1 MLFVNAHLRAER
13 LATCRACEHYVQ
25 KTKSCGPLVTEA
37 FTDSPLCGCYMPA
50 KTKLK
55 VASCPMDKWKA
66 TVTPEDVE
74 QIREFLN
81 RNNDLR
87 TKAELT
93 MLANKFLGAG
103 KKASG
108 CARCNVKLLQELKD
122 LVHNADTQT

>member
-13 LATCRACEHYVQ
+13 LNTCAGCEHYVQ

-55 VASCPMDKWKA
+55 TASCPLGKWEA
-66 TVTPEDVE
+66 TVTSEDVE

-81 RNNDLR
+81 RDNQYR
-87 TKAELT
+87 TAGELT
-93 MLANKFLGAG
+93 MLANKYLGAG
-103 KKASG
+103 KKAGS
-108 CARCNVKLLQELKD
+108 CPPCNRKLMEELQTLVK
-122 LVHNADTQT
+122 NADSQT

>member
-1 MLFVNAHLRAER
+1 
-13 LATCRACEHYVQ
+13 
-25 KTKSCGPLVTEA
+25 
-37 FTDSPLCGCYMPA
+37 MPA
-50 KTKLK
+50 KAKLK
-55 VASCPMDKWKA
+55 TASCPLDKWNA
-66 TVTPEDVE
+66 TVTPDDIE

-87 TKAELT
+87 TKEELT

-108 CARCNVKLLQELKD
+108 CGRCNAKLLQQLKD

>member
-1 MLFVNAHLRAER
+1 VLFVNAHLRAER

-55 VASCPMDKWKA
+55 TASCPMDKWQA
-66 TVTPEDVE
+66 TVTPQDVE
-74 QIREFLN
+74 QIREFLE

-87 TKAELT
+87 TKGELT
-93 MLANKFLGAG
+93 ELSRKFLGG
-103 KKASG
+103 QKASG
-108 CARCNVKLLQELKD
+108 CAACNRKLLQQRKD
-122 LVHNADTQT
+122 LVHNADSQTR